1 MTITKQSSLL
11 CSLVLIVL
19 CRPTSAAP
27 RFWVRC
33 TSCEVT
39 DTNSVS
45 KWKKPLFFCGT
56 GMHPTMFAVLAQCE
70 KCSHLATANLMEPHA
85 TQARADIEA
94 GRKPDYSSMQKHLVS
109 VSKAYA
115 ERIAKVTNACPLC
128 NASLKIVYFPYN
140 KLPES
145 GQPEE
150 VRLPLPAPCPS
161 CSNRWSCVRW
171 YRPPCRE

>member
-1 MTITKQSSLL
+1 MNTIKQHVLL
-11 CSLVLIVL
+11 CALLVALL
-19 CRPTSAAP
+19 CRPASAAP
-27 RFWVRC
+27 RFWIRC

-39 DTNSVS
+39 RSNSVP
-45 KWKKPLFFCGT
+45 KWHKTLFVCGT
-56 GMHPTMFAVLAQCE
+56 GMSPTMFAVLAQCE

-94 GRKPDYSSMQKHLVS
+94 GRKPDFSRMQKHLVS

-115 ERIAKVTNACPLC
+115 ERTAKVTTACPRC
-128 NASLKIVYFPYN
+128 DASLKIVYFPFQ

-150 VRLPLPAPCPS
+150 VRLPLPARCPS
-161 CSNRWSCVRW
+161 CSSNTLWAVSAGCHVD
-171 YRPPCRE
+171 